1 MSLPKLSVTDRVLPT
16 QVRDLPVAPP
26 TVSIWLS
33 EEAQRA
39 IVRAVLPILAVIP
52 AATLLMIAA
61 AVTR

>member
-1 MSLPKLSVTDRVLPT
+1 MSLPKLSVSDPVLPT
-16 QVRDLPVAPP
+16 EVRDLPVAPP
-26 TVSIWLS
+26 TIRTWVS
-33 EEAQRA
+33 EEGQRA